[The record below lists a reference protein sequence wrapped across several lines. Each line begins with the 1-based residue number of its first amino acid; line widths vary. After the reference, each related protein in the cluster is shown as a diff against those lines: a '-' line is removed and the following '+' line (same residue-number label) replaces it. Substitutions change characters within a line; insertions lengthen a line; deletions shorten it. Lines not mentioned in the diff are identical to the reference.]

1 MIEKRK
7 ISALLTAFI
16 LLITLF
22 TGCAVEVKPSE
33 NKPSTSDYL
42 QQVDLSI
49 VGVGLGL
56 PTSAGDE
63 ALIRQFEKESGTRV
77 IIKRTAAGQDE
88 ASYLNYL
95 DLLVNSDGLPDLIMF
110 PSFADTYQKQY
121 LYRLNDYLKE
131 DEQFQELPQPLVAAV
146 TVSDS
151 IYALPLRYKMEG
163 YFIRTADLKKQGL
176 SVPSFGLSFT
186 RFFSTI
192 KTLAKAGLV
201 PAQALYQIPYWYP
214 ASQKDDFAWCGYQNK
229 AFRFTDPVFRD
240 GVSYAN
246 QLYAACPEQVSAT
259 PAIRYDSTQNLA
271 ALKQAGFDAYLGIP
285 GGKSVIDANY
295 VGITRQSGHKKEAFA
310 LARFLSHHPD
320 GIQSRITAH
329 ADELTGIFPAA
340 RSAKLLSGLSWY
352 SFTGLSDAADAID
365 EAFMLGGDIL
375 PEYQA
380 AIEKRFLLSHDKTK
394 VYSLEEVL
402 RLAVSGE
409 LTFAKYAAELEEA
422 IME

>member
-1 MIEKRK
+1 MLEKRK

-56 PTSAGDE
+56 PTSTGDE

-151 IYALPLRYKMEG
+151 IYALP
-163 YFIRTADLKKQGL
+163 
-176 SVPSFGLSFT
+176 P
-186 RFFSTI
+186 
-192 KTLAKAGLV
+192 
-201 PAQALYQIPYWYP
+201 
-214 ASQKDDFAWCGYQNK
+214 
-229 AFRFTDPVFRD
+229 
-240 GVSYAN
+240 VSYTHLDVYKRQGPACAPPCC
-246 QLYAACPEQVSAT
+246 AACSA
-259 PAIRYDSTQNLA
+259 
-271 ALKQAGFDAYLGIP
+271 
-285 GGKSVIDANY
+285 
-295 VGITRQSGHKKEAFA
+295 
-310 LARFLSHHPD
+310 
-320 GIQSRITAH
+320 
-329 ADELTGIFPAA
+329 
-340 RSAKLLSGLSWY
+340 
-352 SFTGLSDAADAID
+352 
-365 EAFMLGGDIL
+365 
-375 PEYQA
+375 
-380 AIEKRFLLSHDKTK
+380 
-394 VYSLEEVL
+394 
-402 RLAVSGE
+402 
-409 LTFAKYAAELEEA
+409 
-422 IME
+422 